1 MNDYMKNISAT
12 MEKEDYSLF
21 NSENKFYKKIFEEFS
36 NADELIFQAKKYGY
50 SLSNFLSGDQ
60 LPKDFPLPVRTSN
73 HFYIKKHTNS
83 QMGYYHSHDF
93 YEMIIVLRGQC
104 RQTIFNKGDFT
115 IEEMKAILITPS
127 TCHIM
132 QKSSIN
138 DLIFKMVI
146 PNQLFLEVNKTLN
159 INNKSFN
166 EILQISPKFLLLF
179 LELLK
184 ESMENNSPIIISLLT
199 LLFYEFFNQGKSVD
213 NEYAL
218 KIREYLN
225 NNLKTASLNNFAKE
239 NGYEVA
245 YLSRTIKNKTGKSFS
260 QFLNDQRMKKS
271 IELLLY
277 TDLTLEIISEELG
290 YKSVSGF
297 YRKFT
302 EQFSLTPNQMR
313 LAFSQ
318 MSKYAKK

>member
-1 MNDYMKNISAT
+1 MKNISAT

-21 NSENKFYKKIFEEFS
+21 NSEKIFYKKIFEEFS
-36 NADELIFQAKKYGY
+36 NADELIFQAKKYDY
-50 SLSNFLSGDQ
+50 SLKDFLSGESI
-60 LPKDFPLPVRTSN
+60 PKDFPLPVRTSN

-83 QMGYYHSHDF
+83 QIGYYHLHDF

-104 RQTIFNKGDFT
+104 RQTILNKGDLT

-127 TCHIM
+127 TCHIL
-132 QKSSIN
+132 QKPSIN

-159 INNKSFN
+159 INEKNFD
-166 EILQISPKFLLLF
+166 EIFQISPKFLLLF

-199 LLFYEFFNQGKSVD
+199 LLFYEFFSQGRCVD
-213 NEYAL
+213 NKYVL
-218 KIREYLN
+218 KVREYLTY
-225 NNLKTASLNNFAKE
+225 NLKTASLSNFAKE
-239 NGYEVA
+239 NGYEIA
-245 YLSRTIKNKTGKSFS
+245 YLSRIIKNKTGKSFS
-260 QFLNDQRMKKS
+260 YFLNNQRMKKA

-277 TDLTLEIISEELG
+277 TDLTLETISEELG
-290 YKSVSGF
+290 YKSLSGF
-297 YRKFT
+297 YRKFM

-318 MSKYAKK
+318 MSKFAKK